1 MKYYLHLSFTDVLEI
16 QLRIFCGDSYAEIAQ
31 DFALTENE
39 VKKAARL
46 LRNVINLRKWI
57 HQNNQIQPFP
67 RRMPRAGERTI
78 PREPPKLALLAS
90 GNPYRAEV
98 PFPCTPISLA

>member
-16 QLRIFCGDSYAEIAQ
+16 QLRIFCEDSYAEIAQ
-31 DFALTENE
+31 DFSLTENE

-46 LRNVINLRKWI
+46 LRNVINLRMWI
-57 HQNNQIQPFP
+57 HQNKEIQPFP

-78 PREPPKLALLAS
+78 S
-90 GNPYRAEV
+90 NAEV
-98 PFPCTPISLA
+98 PFPCTPNSLA

>member
-16 QLRIFCGDSYAEIAQ
+16 QLRIFCEDSYAEIAQ

-46 LRNVINLRKWI
+46 LRNVINLSTYCI
-57 HQNNQIQPFP
+57 HYAKCSFF
-67 RRMPRAGERTI
+67 RR
-78 PREPPKLALLAS
+78 
-90 GNPYRAEV
+90 
-98 PFPCTPISLA
+98 